1 MNSVTLHD
9 VTLKSVKQVAV
20 LVVCKATS
28 HYAAA
33 YDRGIYKNV
42 IMYNLMQIKSKC
54 IVILE

>member
-20 LVVCKATS
+20 LVVCKAIS

-33 YDRGIYKNV
+33 YEAY
-42 IMYNLMQIKSKC
+42 IKTLLC
-54 IVILE
+54 IT